1 MDFFQFLQASKE
13 KSNDKSENNLQKVD
27 ANIDNVSNN
36 VSNNDDVSNDVSNE
50 NCIDTYKNIR
60 KGSMVKIIYVK
71 NSLLNSYKGYNGEI
85 KNFKSGQDFALVFLH
100 GIQHKCIIKF
110 PLKHLMHIEQ

>member
-13 KSNDKSENNLQKVD
+13 KQNDISENNLQKTGID
-27 ANIDNVSNN
+27 IDNISNEN
-36 VSNNDDVSNDVSNE
+36 CIENSDE

-60 KGSMVKIIYVK
+60 KGSMVKIIYVE
-71 NSLLNSYKGYNGEI
+71 NSLLNTYKGYNGEI